1 MNRQQAKDL
10 LPIIQG
16 YVDGKKIEK
25 RPKGRYDVE
34 WQETVLPAFNPHTC
48 DYRIKPEP
56 KYRPFANAEE
66 CWREMQ
72 KHQPFGWIK
81 KTCGH
86 CNFLH
91 IMELYST
98 GILIN
103 NVDSFGSFRNL
114 IKTYG
119 SAFAE
124 TTFADGTPF
133 GIKEE

>member
-1 MNRQQAKDL
+1 MNRIQAKEL
-10 LPIIQG
+10 LPIIQAFAEG
-16 YVDGKKIEK
+16 KPIEVFINNQWMDLPEDVDL
-25 RPKGRYDVE
+25 RPIVG
-34 WQETVLPAFNPHTC
+34 T
-48 DYRIKPEP
+48 YRIKPTP
-56 KYRPFANAEE
+56 KYRPFKNADE
-66 CWREMQ
+66 CWAEML

-98 GILIN
+98 GVIIN
-103 NVDSFGSFRNL
+103 NVDNFGSFRNF
-114 IKTYG
+114 IKTYDYT
-119 SAFAE
+119 FAK

>member
-1 MNRQQAKDL
+1 MNRQEAKEL
-10 LPIIQG
+10 LPIIQAFAE
-16 YVDGKKIEK
+16 GKTIETLDCSGTWLIDK
-25 RPKGRYDVE
+25 DLFFDRPTKY
-34 WQETVLPAFNPHTC
+34 
-48 DYRIKPEP
+48 YRIKSEP
-56 KYRPFANAEE
+56 KYRPFKNAEE
-66 CWREMQ
+66 CWQEMQ

-114 IKTYG
+114 IKTYD

-124 TTFADGTPF
+124 TTFVDGTPF

>member
-10 LPIIQG
+10 LPIIQAFAEG
-16 YVDGKKIEK
+16 KTIQQAGRRGWFDVDSINFDLCK
-25 RPKGRYDVE
+25 
-34 WQETVLPAFNPHTC
+34 
-48 DYRIKPEP
+48 YRIKPEP

-66 CWREMQ
+66 CWQEMQ
-72 KHQPFGWIK
+72 KHHPFGWIK
-81 KTCGH
+81 KTCGD

-103 NVDSFGSFRNL
+103 KVDSFGSFRNL
-114 IKTYG
+114 IKTYD

-124 TTFADGTPF
+124 TIFADGTPF

>member
-1 MNRQQAKDL
+1 MNRQQAKEL
-10 LPIIQG
+10 LPIIQAFAE
-16 YVDGKKIEK
+16 GKTILVQEDIDW
-25 RPKGRYDVE
+25 RYLGNESD
-34 WQETVLPAFNPHTC
+34 FNLNPQR
-48 DYRIKPEP
+48 YRIKPEP
-56 KYRPFANAEE
+56 KYRPFANADE
-66 CWREMQ
+66 CWQEML

-103 NVDSFGSFRNL
+103 NVDNFGSFRNL
-114 IKTYG
+114 IKTYD